1 MKYEWRK
8 NDKALYIPKTDPQIL
23 TIKSYPYIKISGKGN
38 PNSQSF
44 QKDIEVLYALSYGL
58 KMAPKQKID
67 IKGYFEY
74 VVFPLEGIWS
84 LTKEGINLFNQGQSI
99 ISLKDHFS
107 YELMIRQPDFLTK
120 DLFEFIKMRVHQKK
134 ANDNLLNAEFFI
146 SDEKLICQALH
157 IGSFDDE
164 PKSFKKMEDYAQSL
178 GYTRASKDHTEIY
191 ISDPRKTSVDKLK
204 TTLRFEI
211 IKNIH

>member
-67 IKGYFEY
+67 IKGYYEY

-120 DLFEFIKMRVHQKK
+120 DLFEFIKMRVYQKK

-164 PKSFKKMEDYAQSL
+164 PKSFKKMEDYCKSL
-178 GYTRASKDHTEIY
+178 GYTRTSKDHTEIY